1 MPQNILLIQS
11 DPTAA
16 KSIQQALISSDDGP
30 FKVEWVRTHAQGLER
45 LMRLGKQQGNAP
57 NGIAA
62 VLVDLFL
69 TDCEG
74 IETFDRL
81 FSVAP
86 QIPFLILVTSR
97 GKAIAKLAVQRGA
110 QDYLLKSRLDDY
122 LLPKAL
128 RNMIERTVVA
138 DALFAE
144 KERAEITLNSI
155 GDAVMATDES
165 CAVSY
170 LNAVAEKL
178 TGWPLTEAAGRPVGE
193 VFRIVDAGT
202 RELVL
207 NPMALAMR
215 ENKTVGLTPNCL
227 LIRRDG
233 RESAIEDSAAP
244 IHDRRGKVTGAVM
257 VFHDV
262 STVRAQ
268 SMRLLHL
275 AQHDSLTDL
284 PNRILFN
291 DRLTQAMAMVH
302 RHGRKLALLYLDI
315 DRFKHVNDSSGHAAG
330 DRLLQSIS
338 VRLRGCVRGSDTVSR
353 QGGDEFVILL
363 CELTHAQDAAVA
375 AEKMLGVLSEPHR
388 IDELELY
395 VSASIGIATYPED
408 GTTIE
413 DLLKNADTAM
423 YRAKDCGRNN
433 YQFFKAEMHLDA
445 LERQNL
451 ERDLRHALERREFVL
466 HYQPRVNLGTRA
478 ITGVEALIRW
488 RHPKRRLIQPSR
500 FISIAEETGLIVPI
514 GHWVLREACRQ
525 AKAWQLDGLAPTR
538 VAVNIS
544 AVELRAKD
552 FVGGV
557 RSILAETGLAA
568 RYLELEITE
577 TFLMQDVAS
586 TGLVLRQL
594 KEMGIQLAL
603 DDFGT
608 GYSSLSYLKRFP
620 IDTLKIDHSFVQDLT
635 TDTGDASIVSAV
647 VNMGKSLNMRVV
659 AEGVETHEQCTFLKE
674 QHCPEAQGFYFHEP
688 MRPGEIAELFAPR
701 MGLLSSSRQ

>member
-1 MPQNILLIQS
+1 MLQNILLIQS
-11 DPTAA
+11 DPTVA
-16 KSIQQALISSDDGP
+16 KSIQNALIYSDDGP
-30 FKVEWVRTHAQGLER
+30 FRVDWVRTHTEGLER
-45 LMRLGKQQGNAP
+45 LTRLGKQQGNAP

-69 TDCEG
+69 SDSEG

-81 FSVAP
+81 YTIAP
-86 QIPFLILVTSR
+86 KIPFLILVASKE
-97 GKAIAKLAVQRGA
+97 KAIAKLAVQRGA
-110 QDYLLKSRLDDY
+110 QDYLLKGRLDDY

-128 RNMIERTVVA
+128 RNMIERTVIA
-138 DALFAE
+138 DAVFVE
-144 KERAEITLNSI
+144 KERAEVTLNSI
-155 GDAVMATDES
+155 GDAVMSTDES

-170 LNAVAEKL
+170 LNAVAENL
-178 TGWPLTEAAGRPVGE
+178 TGWSLTSAAGRPVEE

-202 RELVL
+202 REPVL
-207 NPMALAMR
+207 NPMALAMQ

-233 RESAIEDSAAP
+233 FESAIEDSAAP
-244 IHDRRGKVTGAVM
+244 IHDRQGKVSGAVM

-262 STVRAQ
+262 STARAL
-268 SMRLLHL
+268 SMRMQHL

-291 DRLTQAMAMVH
+291 DRLTQAMAMSN
-302 RHGRKLALLYLDI
+302 RHGKKLALLYLDI
-315 DRFKHVNDSSGHAAG
+315 DRFKHVNDSSGHATG
-330 DRLLQSIS
+330 DRLLQSIAE
-338 VRLRGCVRGSDTVSR
+338 RLRACVRSSDTVSR

-363 CELTHAQDAAVA
+363 GEVAHAQDAAVA
-375 AEKMLGVLSEPHR
+375 AEKMLAALSEPYR

-408 GTTIE
+408 GTTAE
-413 DLLKNADTAM
+413 NLLKNADAAM

-433 YQFFKAEMHLDA
+433 YQFFKAEMNLHA

-451 ERDLRHALERREFVL
+451 ECDLRHALERREFVL
-466 HYQPRVNLGTRA
+466 YYQPKVNLRTHT

-488 RHPKRRLIQPSR
+488 RHPKRRLIRPSR

-525 AKAWQLDGLAPTR
+525 AQAWQLEGLPPMS

-552 FVGGV
+552 FVAGV
-557 RSILAETGLAA
+557 RVILAETGLAA
-568 RYLELEITE
+568 RCLEIEITE
-577 TFLMQDVAS
+577 TFLMQDAAS
-586 TGLVLRQL
+586 TGLVLQEL
-594 KEMGIQLAL
+594 KDMGIQLAL

-620 IDTLKIDHSFVQDLT
+620 IDTLKIDHSFVRDLT
-635 TDTGDASIVSAV
+635 SHTGDASIVSAM
-647 VNMGKSLNMRVV
+647 VNMGKSLHMRVV

-688 MRPGEIAELFAPR
+688 MVSEEITELCAHKMDR
-701 MGLLSSSRQ
+701 VSSICR